1 MGEWHVNMQRGWKA
15 HGLFGEQKSNHLIGS
30 SLGFTQ
36 RGSRS
41 PHWKELV
48 SVLMETP
55 NNWVR
60 RSELS
65 RGYRRSLS
73 RNGMNR
79 HG

>member
-1 MGEWHVNMQRGWKA
+1 MGEWHVTMQRGWKA
-15 HGLFGEQKSNHLIGS
+15 HGLFGEQKSSHLIDS

-41 PHWKELV
+41 PDWKELE
-48 SVLMETP
+48 SVLMEAP

-65 RGYRRSLS
+65 KQ
-73 RNGMNR
+73 
-79 HG
+79 